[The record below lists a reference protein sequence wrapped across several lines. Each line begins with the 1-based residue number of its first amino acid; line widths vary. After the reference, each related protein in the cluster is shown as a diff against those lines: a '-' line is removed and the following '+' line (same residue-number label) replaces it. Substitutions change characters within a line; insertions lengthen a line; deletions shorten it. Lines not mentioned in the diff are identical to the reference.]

1 MAEKL
6 RLALLGCGRIAQVHW
21 NGIEESAA
29 ELIHVTACIDIH
41 LPRAESMA
49 AKLRE
54 ATGEPCSAFTSLAEA
69 LSGDVEI
76 DAVDIMLLHN
86 QHEAA
91 ALEAFEAGL
100 HVIMESECSARSARV
115 SAQLSD
121 ERCCTEP
128 MAITPESCGRVMRA
142 AAATDKAFWIAEQ
155 EQYAPA
161 ILTAQRLI
169 AEGAIG
175 DTVTL
180 HTMTA
185 NAGGPGMFGANAVG
199 KPPPAIGSAAD
210 SDGKDVKMDSLGRDS
225 VGQEQVVK
233 SAGLPDY
240 YMPMEGEES
249 FRTDKLDRAW
259 RTDKSIAG
267 GASDGP
273 SAPAAP
279 TSHSLPINR
288 DAGGVVLDGGS
299 HTIRPM
305 RMLMQPHCGNIVAVA
320 GVIEAL
326 DEQQEGENFTRTLM
340 RFENG
345 QTATLEMGGV
355 PGAVYGESLET
366 IAWSFAQQIYLV
378 SGS

>member
-1 MAEKL
+1 
-6 RLALLGCGRIAQVHW
+6 
-21 NGIEESAA
+21 
-29 ELIHVTACIDIH
+29 
-41 LPRAESMA
+41 
-49 AKLRE
+49 
-54 ATGEPCSAFTSLAEA
+54 
-69 LSGDVEI
+69 
-76 DAVDIMLLHN
+76 
-86 QHEAA
+86 
-91 ALEAFEAGL
+91 
-100 HVIMESECSARSARV
+100 
-115 SAQLSD
+115 
-121 ERCCTEP
+121 

-210 SDGKDVKMDSLGRDS
+210 SDGKDVKTDSLGRDS

-273 SAPAAP
+273 PSSLLHHLLLTACRSTGMQAAWCWTAGATRSARCA
-279 TSHSLPINR
+279 
-288 DAGGVVLDGGS
+288 
-299 HTIRPM
+299 
-305 RMLMQPHCGNIVAVA
+305 C
-320 GVIEAL
+320 
-326 DEQQEGENFTRTLM
+326 
-340 RFENG
+340 
-345 QTATLEMGGV
+345 
-355 PGAVYGESLET
+355 
-366 IAWSFAQQIYLV
+366 
-378 SGS
+378 